1 LQLLNNKNDHY
12 SPMKNTHFFIFLVI
26 LFFSACKKSENKNN
40 WTATVSNVV
49 SSSSPREAD
58 LNGDGILDI
67 VMGAGGEEWKRT
79 EKGIVAIDGAS
90 GEVLWVARSS
100 NQLVG
105 TPIFQ
110 DLDDDGTLDVIIGGR
125 SAELQALDGKNGHLL
140 WKFYE
145 GRNAYTAR
153 DEGFYNFYNPQFV
166 KDQDNDG
173 VADLLICN
181 GGDALAT
188 PDVKYRPSGKLMLL
202 SSKTG
207 KVITEAKMP
216 DGQETYATP
225 VCFDCETN
233 GNPTYIFGS
242 GGETRK
248 GHLYLAK
255 LSDLKSG
262 SLKNAEI
269 LDSTTKKG
277 YEAPPILAD
286 FNGDKQLD
294 ILFNTV
300 EGKTTLLDGKT
311 HKPIWSVECDSAEI
325 FSQPAIGYFT
335 GNDRFLDVF
344 VNFAIGIYPTYNRT
358 EQWLMDGK
366 TGKVVKKFQN
376 KRFTYSSPLTADLNN
391 DGVDEVV
398 MNMVK
403 DSTKGKKQIPYYE
416 LTIFDFKNQKI
427 GRLGKPQNGACFAST
442 PLLTD
447 LDHDG
452 KLDVIYSG
460 SPAVVSEFPGN
471 TTFERSPM
479 ILFVH
484 RMELDSVNV
493 KSVKWGSYMGKEAK
507 SIWR

>member
-1 LQLLNNKNDHY
+1 
-12 SPMKNTHFFIFLVI
+12 MKITHFLIGLTI
-26 LFFSACKKSENKNN
+26 LAFSSCKKSENKNN
-40 WTATVSNVV
+40 WNATVNDVI
-49 SSSSPREAD
+49 SSSSPREVD

-67 VMGAGGEEWKRT
+67 VMGAGSEEWKRT
-79 EKGIVAIDGAS
+79 ERGIIAIDGAS
-90 GEVLWVARSS
+90 GEVLWIAKST
-100 NQLVG
+100 NQIVG
-105 TPIFQ
+105 TPVFQ
-110 DLDDDGTLDVIIGGR
+110 DLDDDGTPDVIIGGR
-125 SAELQALDGKNGHLL
+125 SAELQALDGKNGHLM

-173 VADLLICN
+173 VPDLLICN
-181 GGDALAT
+181 GGDALAMPGT
-188 PDVKYRPSGKLMLL
+188 KYRPIGKLILL

-207 KVITEAKMP
+207 KILAEAKMP
-216 DGQETYATP
+216 DGEETYSSP

-233 GNPTYIFGS
+233 NNPTYLFGS

-269 LDSTTKKG
+269 LDSTTQKG

-300 EGKTTLLDGKT
+300 EGKTVLLDGKT
-311 HKPIWSVECDSAEI
+311 HKTIWSVKCDSSET

-335 GNDRFLDVF
+335 GNDRVLDVF
-344 VNFAIGIYPTYNRT
+344 VNFAIGVYPTYSRT
-358 EQWLMDGK
+358 EQWLIDGK
-366 TGKVVKKFQN
+366 SGKIINKFQGN
-376 KRFTYSSPLTADLNN
+376 RFTYSSPLTADLNN

-403 DSTKGKKQIPYYE
+403 DSVKGKKQIPYYE
-416 LTIFDFKNQKI
+416 LSVFDFKNHKI
-427 GRLGKPQNGACFAST
+427 GMLGKRQNGACFAST

-452 KLDVIYSG
+452 KLDIIYSG
-460 SPAVVSEFPGN
+460 SPAVISEFPGN
-471 TTFERSPM
+471 TAYERPAM
-479 ILFVH
+479 TLFIH
-484 RMELDSVNV
+484 RIELDSVKVN
-493 KSVKWGSYMGKEAK
+493 SVKWGSYMGKGAK
-507 SIWR
+507 SILQ